1 MSKLLFTVMATL
13 ALLFSGVGVA
23 SGETQQCKDAK
34 QAVVN
39 LKNYQASLPP
49 SHQAYLNPLIANAQA
64 AVQKYC

>member
-1 MSKLLFTVMATL
+1 MSKLLFTVMTTL

-23 SGETQQCKDAK
+23 SAETQQCQQAR

-39 LKNYQASLPP
+39 LRNYQDSLPP

-64 AVQKYC
+64 AVAKNC